1 MSMAMAVTPETANGI
16 TIAMC
21 APELAEMR
29 KGTHLNDEICSQ
41 IINGNPE
48 KAMKS
53 LANNKK
59 VGKEVESAINKR
71 IKETKPLVN

>member
-1 MSMAMAVTPETANGI
+1 
-16 TIAMC
+16 MC

-29 KGTHLNDEICSQ
+29 KGTLLNDKICSQ
-41 IINGNPE
+41 MINGDHD

-59 VGKEVESAINKR
+59 VDKEVKSAINKR
-71 IKETKPLVN
+71 IEETKPLVN